1 MKNWTTTFCW
11 SIIKVEHQENNN
23 QQGDTV
29 ETVSQF
35 DLEWIEFQ
43 IENAQQH
50 EGEEPYP
57 GKIMLSVEDL
67 EFEKKRLELL
77 LQEG

>member
-1 MKNWTTTFCW
+1 M
-11 SIIKVEHQENNN
+11 
-23 QQGDTV
+23 
-29 ETVSQF
+29 ETVSPF

-43 IENAQQH
+43 IENAQQY
-50 EGEEPYP
+50 EEEEPYP
-57 GKIMLSVEDL
+57 GKIMLTVEDL